1 MNLNTFNE
9 SSVYGYSQPTDIYWR
24 RAWQPTP
31 GFFPGESH
39 RQRSLLGYSP
49 CGCKELDTAERAHT
63 HTQIHVLFF
72 SLQTLVKGIKMFL
85 IMKLSCRQA
94 E

>member
-1 MNLNTFNE
+1 MATHSRILA
-9 SSVYGYSQPTDIYWR
+9 WR
-24 RAWQPTP
+24 IP
-31 GFFPGESH
+31 
-39 RQRSLLGYSP
+39 QRSLVGYRP
-49 CGCKELDTAERAHT
+49 CGCKQLDTAERACM